1 MNKQRHDGRNNN
13 QLRPIKTTSGLY
25 EYAAGSVLFECG
37 RTKVLCAV
45 TLQNGVPSFLK
56 GKGTGWLTAE
66 YSLLPTSTQIRT
78 QRENSMMHK
87 NGRSVEI
94 SRFIGRCFRSIV
106 DLSVIGERTIVIDC
120 DVLQADGGTRTTAI
134 TGSLLALRQ
143 AQDVWLTSK
152 IIKSPVIRDAIV
164 AVSVGIAQ
172 GQVLLD
178 LDYQEDSVASAD
190 FNFVITESDNIIEVQ
205 GGAESSPVSWNQ
217 FDQLKMLARK
227 GATELF
233 ALYQESKNESV
244 EPAQRAPFFSLKNR
258 QQSS

>member
-1 MNKQRHDGRNNN
+1 
-13 QLRPIKTTSGLY
+13 
-25 EYAAGSVLFECG
+25 
-37 RTKVLCAV
+37 
-45 TLQNGVPSFLK
+45 
-56 GKGTGWLTAE
+56 
-66 YSLLPTSTQIRT
+66 LLPASTQIRT

-190 FNFVITESDNIIEVQ
+190 F
-205 GGAESSPVSWNQ
+205 
-217 FDQLKMLARK
+217 
-227 GATELF
+227 
-233 ALYQESKNESV
+233 
-244 EPAQRAPFFSLKNR
+244 
-258 QQSS
+258 